1 MSFAKM
7 KASRKK
13 SLAQLN
19 TELEKLNSG
28 GSQQQNQ
35 VDDRFWKPTVDKVGN
50 GYAVIRFLPAPD
62 GESVPFVRLFTHG
75 FKGPTG
81 SWYIE
86 NSRTTLGEQ
95 DPVGEYNAQLW
106 NSGDPDDKTKA
117 REQKRRLHFISNILV
132 EKDPGNPENEG
143 KVFLYKYGKKIF
155 DKLNDLMNPQFE
167 DEEPVNPFDFW
178 DGASFKLKIRQVEG
192 YRNYDKSEFA
202 APKALSEDEDE
213 LEGLYNSLHSLEQ
226 FIAPDQF
233 KSYAELKE
241 KLERVLSGT
250 PVVQMRDETPF
261 KEDVEPEPKMK
272 QVEEKVVDVEDDDE
286 FAELMNSLK

>member
-28 GSQQQNQ
+28 GSQQNQ